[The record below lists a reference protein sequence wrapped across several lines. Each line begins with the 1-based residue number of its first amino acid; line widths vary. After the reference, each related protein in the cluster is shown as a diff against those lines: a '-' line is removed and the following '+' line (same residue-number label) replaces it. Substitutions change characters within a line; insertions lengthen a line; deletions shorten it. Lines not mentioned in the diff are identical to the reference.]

1 MTLKV
6 LGETPLYLET
16 QSEIREYLDAVF
28 SEGDRLK
35 SSTNMTFQVIGDV
48 AAHRMAISTPN
59 NVLSIGINF
68 RSGYGGLLWYCGG
81 ILAHSI
87 SAEVGH
93 DVAYNAWVSLNSD
106 PPQTDPK
113 VLSDPSCPTF
123 FDRISVVPLSSIRP
137 VVEEYFREGTGFRP
151 AQMQWVKRHYTGEL
165 YVEESEE

>member
-16 QSEIREYLDAVF
+16 QSEVHEYLAAVF
-28 SEGDRLK
+28 AEGDRLK
-35 SSTNMTFQVIGDV
+35 SSTDITFQVIGDAV
-48 AAHRMAISTPN
+48 AHKMAISTPDN
-59 NVLSIGINF
+59 ALSIGINF
-68 RSGYGGLLWYCGG
+68 RSGYGGLLWHCDG
-81 ILAHSI
+81 ILAHRV

-123 FDRISVVPLSSIRP
+123 FDRISVVPLPSIRP

-151 AQMQWVKRHYTGEL
+151 TQMQWTKGHYTGEL
-165 YVEESEE
+165 YIEESEE